1 MALLHQSCFDRPI
14 IIISAPRSGST
25 LLFEL
30 LSHSES
36 LWTIGGESHAVI
48 EKHRQLNITAKGFAS
63 NALDISDWD
72 ADIDQQLKAD
82 FEAALRDHQG
92 APYQDK
98 LGPIR
103 FLEKTP
109 KNSLRIDFLNKLFPD
124 AHFIYLVRDPKENIA
139 SIMQAW
145 RSGRFRTYPGLPG
158 WGGDWSLLL
167 PPGWQAL
174 RGKPLEQVACF
185 QWCQANDHIMASLD
199 KLPQDRWHLVSYHD
213 LVADPK
219 GTTQKIV
226 DFCQLPLD
234 DSLAERCDGKLPHSR
249 YTVSAPKAD
258 KWLANYAAINAI
270 WPQTQAS
277 LDKIN
282 QRLIARGL
290 SPFATE
296 LPSPPLSAA
305 DTEPDTT
312 PSLES
317 TAKQG
322 TPGERAAHGAST
334 HFSNSGFSN
343 PGASSTSYPNTARN
357 APCPCGSGLR
367 YKACHG
373 KLQ

>member
-1 MALLHQSCFDRPI
+1 MHQSCFDRPI

-30 LSHSES
+30 LSNSES

-48 EKHRQLNITAKGFAS
+48 EKHKQLNITAKGFAS

-92 APYQDK
+92 KPYQK
-98 LGPIR
+98 GLGPIR

-124 AHFIYLVRDPKENIA
+124 ARFIYLVRDPKENVA

-174 RGKPLEQVACF
+174 KGKPLEQVACF
-185 QWCQANDHIMASLD
+185 QWCQANEHIMASLD
-199 KLPQDRWHLVSYHD
+199 KLPQERWHLVSYHD

-226 DFCQLPLD
+226 EFCQLPLD
-234 DSLAERCDGKLPHSR
+234 ASLAERCEGKLPHSR

-258 KWLANYAAINAI
+258 KWLANYPAIAAI
-270 WPQTQAS
+270 WPQTQAC
-277 LDKIN
+277 LHKVN
-282 QRLIARGL
+282 QRLASRGI

-296 LPSPPLSAA
+296 LPPPPKDLPANNS
-305 DTEPDTT
+305 TVEVST
-312 PSLES
+312 PSRAKNKPEQANPQS
-317 TAKQG
+317 TD
-322 TPGERAAHGAST
+322 
-334 HFSNSGFSN
+334 
-343 PGASSTSYPNTARN
+343 SSSISYPNTARN
-357 APCPCGSGLR
+357 APCPCGSKLK